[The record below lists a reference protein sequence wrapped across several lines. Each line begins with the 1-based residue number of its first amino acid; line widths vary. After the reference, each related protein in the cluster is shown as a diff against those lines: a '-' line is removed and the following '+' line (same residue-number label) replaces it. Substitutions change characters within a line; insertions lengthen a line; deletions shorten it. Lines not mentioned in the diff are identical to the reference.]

1 MAGPARQ
8 DVVTDVSEQAV
19 GAGPTREV
27 VVPLPSMELIRPLST
42 LQGVVAEVA
51 GVEHVVSLPAY
62 DDVIAGVIDNAA
74 APEHTTIEQIIA
86 RPTIYMVVTG
96 VALDRVFA
104 RSTAEH
110 VVPPQA
116 DDRVVALPAVDH

>member
-1 MAGPARQ
+1 MAAATLELVIAVEAFQDVVTGTARQ
-8 DVVTDVSEQAV
+8 DVVTEVSEQAV

-27 VVPLPSMELIRPLST
+27 VVPLPSMELIRPLSP

-74 APEHTTIEQIIA
+74 APEHTTIDQIIS
-86 RPTIYMVVTG
+86 RSTIYMLAAG
-96 VALDRVFA
+96 VALD
-104 RSTAEH
+104 
-110 VVPPQA
+110 
-116 DDRVVALPAVDH
+116 